1 MRDLLMYGM
10 PEEQA
15 EEHRR
20 ALGDLRKQVESHGL
34 RGRLVERLH
43 LPMRSGFY
51 TPVLRPPEMDVYGGG
66 RLIVTVT
73 VVDVPKGGAWYLV
86 KRPDGLPVEAHSVAD
101 PASAAIAIAAQTS
114 PP

>member
-10 PEEQA
+10 PEGQA

-34 RGRLVERLH
+34 RCRLVERLH
-43 LPMRSGFY
+43 LPMRSGYY

-66 RLIVTVT
+66 RLVVTVT
-73 VVDVPKGGAWYLV
+73 VVDVPKGGAWYLL
-86 KRPDGLPVEAHSVAD
+86 KRPDGLPVEAHSVTG
-101 PASAAIAIAAQTS
+101 AAAAAVAIAAYAS